1 MKSKRFSPVFVLI
14 TCVLLLATVSW
25 GQNEGAIVQGQLV
38 TGSGSGCQCTDT
50 LLGVSVA
57 FGNSVCTSFIPPS
70 FTFSMSF
77 SQYAIRVW
85 VIGPKGTQALP
96 LVR

>member
-38 TGSGSGCQCTDT
+38 TGSGAPVVNA
-50 LLGVSVA
+50 L
-57 FGNSVCTSFIPPS
+57 
-70 FTFSMSF
+70 
-77 SQYAIRVW
+77 IRCL
-85 VIGPKGTQALP
+85 Q
-96 LVR
+96 